1 MSEPALQHW
10 HEFYFLLGTSAAALT
25 GLMAVVIS
33 INPETIAQRP
43 KSGVRAFVTPTMVFF
58 TTAFVVSGLLL
69 APEVPVRSLAVLL
82 AVTGIAGV
90 AYLLWTRGHHYY
102 VHGMDGQPPN
112 LDSEDWIFF
121 IGLPY
126 LSYLLLVA
134 AAVGI
139 WQHAGFGA
147 PTLAIATM
155 LLLVIGIHNAWDLV
169 IWLAQQ
175 RRNSSES

>member
-1 MSEPALQHW
+1 MNEPLQAW

-33 INPETIAQRP
+33 INPDTIADRP
-43 KSGVRAFVTPTMVFF
+43 ASGVRAFVTPTMVFF
-58 TTAFVVSGLLL
+58 TTAFAVSALLL
-69 APEVPVRSLAVLL
+69 VPQLSLRSLAVLL

-90 AYLLWTRGHHYY
+90 AYLVWARGHHYY
-102 VHGMDGQPPN
+102 LHGPAE
-112 LDSEDWIFF
+112 LDAEDWTFF

-126 LSYLLLVA
+126 LGYLLLIV

-139 WQHAGFGA
+139 WLHAGFGA
-147 PTLAIATM
+147 PTLAITTM

-175 RRNSSES
+175 RRKSSES